1 MSKLLDIKRMRDE
14 YGVPLHLG
22 LKLYNAGFTMR
33 EVESITKARAGGSD
47 RRFEAAK
54 AAMQGLAA
62 HGANDLDGAALVA
75 VDAVHLADAL
85 LAALNDGNESS

>member
-14 YGVPLHLG
+14 YGVPLDLG

-54 AAMQGLAA
+54 ATMAALVA
-62 HGANDLDGAALVA
+62 HGAFDFDDENNVA

-85 LAALNDGNESS
+85 LAALDEETDS

>member
-1 MSKLLDIKRMRDE
+1 MRDE
-14 YGVPLHLG
+14 YGVPLDLG

-33 EVESITKARAGGSD
+33 EVESFTKARAGDSD

-54 AAMQGLAA
+54 ATM
-62 HGANDLDGAALVA
+62 AALVA
-75 VDAVHLADAL
+75 HGAFDFDDENNVAADAVHLANAL

>member
-1 MSKLLDIKRMRDE
+1 MAIKRMRDE
-14 YGVPLHLG
+14 YGVPLDLG

-85 LAALNDGNESS
+85 LAALDEETDS

>member
-14 YGVPLHLG
+14 YGVPLDLG

-62 HGANDLDGAALVA
+62 HGANELDRAALVA

-85 LAALNDGNESS
+85 LAALDEETDS

>member
-1 MSKLLDIKRMRDE
+1 MSGKLMAIKLLRAS
-14 YGVPLHLG
+14 VSTLG
-22 LKLYNAGFTMR
+22 LKEA
-33 EVESITKARAGGSD
+33 KAILDPVFKEIDDKAERHSK

-54 AAMQGLAA
+54 AAMTGLAA
-62 HGANDLDGAALVA
+62 HGANDLEGAALVA

>member
-1 MSKLLDIKRMRDE
+1 MAIKRMRDE
-14 YGVPLHLG
+14 YGVPLDLG

-54 AAMQGLAA
+54 AVMTGLAA
-62 HGANDLDGAALVA
+62 HGANELDRAALVA

-85 LAALNDGNESS
+85 LAALDEETDS